1 MADVRMS
8 YALDEDQRLVHVN
21 DVQRGAAAG

>member
-1 MADVRMS
+1 MADVRMP
-8 YALDEDQRLVHVN
+8 YALDQDQRLVRVN